1 MIPSTAKTGFKYA
14 TLQHDMLEVKG
25 QAGQRSE
32 VPGGEGGTLQT
43 PRSRPAGLHMRVSES
58 NTEKLE
64 GQVDGSLL

>member
-1 MIPSTAKTGFKYA
+1 
-14 TLQHDMLEVKG
+14 MLEVKG